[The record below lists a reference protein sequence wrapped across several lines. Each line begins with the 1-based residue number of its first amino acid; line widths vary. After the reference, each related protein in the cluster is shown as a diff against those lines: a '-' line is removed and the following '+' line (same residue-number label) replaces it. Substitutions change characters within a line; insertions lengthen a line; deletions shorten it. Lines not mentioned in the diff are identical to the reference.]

1 MKQPKH
7 DTSSIS
13 TALYDTAKNN
23 YCFDWIEP
31 QDRAAHIIDRMKISP
46 WRHGLYQPRRP
57 GVYREDDM
65 FQNNI
70 RWIVLFS
77 PYFNLTQEQKDF
89 VIHCAFNKFP
99 TNGKKDRTYTP
110 VSDPLYTGHKKWMNT
125 NPDLTKVVFDGL
137 ERWGI
142 IDALELYAKSESDG
156 REWFKEQKIP
166 RQHVYQIINN
176 DQFGK
181 KYKKLQKACQ
191 KIPQKGYHGMRVY
204 DQCVNNTDRVYM
216 YRCVKLYCEAKELIQ
231 NGEYDISKY
240 NLIKLLGPEQI
251 YYQLGHGM
259 NPCSVVRD
267 QINKITSK
275 EDLERYLE
283 LLHAL
288 CWYDG
293 CFSPFNCFYRDE
305 WAKVRQIL
313 GIDEKETDINNF
325 DLNNQKDVERCEDLF
340 PLVLK
345 YPYLFNKW
353 YPQDE
358 HGWYID
364 GKQPLF
370 VPNHEHYLARCQ
382 NLGR

>member
-13 TALYDTAKNN
+13 TALYNTAKNN

-31 QDRAAHIIDRMKISP
+31 QDRAAHIIDRMKINPQRS
-46 WRHGLYQPRRP
+46 
-57 GVYREDDM
+57 GVYQEDNM
-65 FQNNI
+65 FQHSFT
-70 RWIVLFS
+70 WIVLFS

-89 VIHCAFNKFP
+89 AIHCAFNKFP
-99 TNGKKDRTYTP
+99 TNGKRYPTYTP
-110 VSDPLYTGHKKWMNT
+110 VSDPIYTGHQRGINT
-125 NPDLTKVVFDGL
+125 DLDLTNVVFDGL

-156 REWFKEQKIP
+156 RKWFKEQKIP

-191 KIPQKGYHGMRVY
+191 KIPQKCCHGMDID
-204 DQCVNNTDRVYM
+204 DQCVNNTGRVYM
-216 YRCVKLYCEAKELIQ
+216 YGCRHLYCEAIELIQ

-240 NLIKLLGPEQI
+240 NLIKLLGPEQNH
-251 YYQLGHGM
+251 YQLPGCK
-259 NPCSVVRD
+259 NPTTYV
-267 QINKITSK
+267 QNQFNKITSK
-275 EDLERYLE
+275 EDLEKYLK
-283 LLHAL
+283 LLHIL
-288 CWYDG
+288 GWHSNYFG
-293 CFSPFNCFYRDE
+293 VYHCFYGDDR
-305 WAKVRQIL
+305 AKMRKIL
-313 GIDEKETDINNF
+313 GVCEKETDINNF

-353 YPQDE
+353 YPQDKY
-358 HGWYID
+358 GRYLD
-364 GKQPLF
+364 NKRPLF
-370 VPNHEHYLARCQ
+370 VPDHEHYLARCQ